1 MPKITSLPVLAPSS
15 YTSDVIFPVVDVN
28 VEPGVTKIA
37 TLGLLASVIPNA
49 STTTKGLV
57 KIGDGLA
64 ATNGTI
70 SLQLPTASPSV
81 LGGIKIGE
89 NLTIDGE
96 GIVSAA
102 ASGYSGASRT
112 SISVTT
118 DVITAGTKA
127 STVVTGFKGYALYN
141 IEVSAAAWI
150 TIYSSTTARDSDVGR
165 SISTDP
171 TPGSGVIAEIITIDA
186 NKQYFSP
193 ALVGYSS
200 EEPPTTDIPLSV
212 YNNSGSDTAITVTV
226 TYLQLE
232 V

>member
-28 VEPGVTKIA
+28 VAPGVTKIA

-49 STTTKGLV
+49 SATTKGLV
-57 KIGDGLA
+57 KIGDGLT

-70 SLQLPTASPSV
+70 SLQLPIASPSI

-89 NLTIDGE
+89 NLTIDGD

-112 SISVTT
+112 TTIVTT
-118 DVITAGTKA
+118 EIVTAGTKISA
-127 STVVTGFKGYALYN
+127 AVTGATGYALYS

-150 TIYSSTTARDSDVGR
+150 TIYSSTTARDADVAR

-171 TPGSGVIAEIITIDA
+171 TPGSGVIAEIITLDA
-186 NKQYFSP
+186 YKQYFSP
-193 ALVGYSS
+193 AIVGYSS
-200 EEPPTTDIPLSV
+200 EEPPTTDIPLSI
-212 YNNSGSDTAITVTV
+212 YNNSGVDNYIIVTV